1 MSCSSSISIAK
12 KKILYFLISFTIS
25 FSSSASY
32 KITYGRQCHLKQVL
46 WQVPLI
52 RKLHPP
58 GQIKRP
64 RFHLLVRLPTLL
76 APKRRRL
83 LQILRHGATMHQMV
97 DLQLGCAFS
106 ELGVHRSAAL
116 AGSTVRTRQADY
128 AFSILTKSYQALV
141 HSRNITKLIS

>member
-1 MSCSSSISIAK
+1 MSCSSSISRAK
-12 KKILYFLISFTIS
+12 KKSLISSSPSLRFLP
-25 FSSSASY
+25 SSALY

-46 WQVPLI
+46 WQVPFI
-52 RKLHPP
+52 RKLHPS
-58 GQIKRP
+58 RP
-64 RFHLLVRLPTLL
+64 NQAAEVPSSRATPDTIG

-116 AGSTVRTRQADY
+116 AGSTVGPDTP
-128 AFSILTKSYQALV
+128 I
-141 HSRNITKLIS
+141 